1 VKVMAQTLGVR
12 VLLVAAMLGLAGC
25 GGSTQAP
32 TALASPSPTQ
42 IGHLTF
48 AGQQRSYVV
57 YRPLSLAPKQTVPLV
72 IALHGYMVDSTWME
86 TATHYDDLAKTVG
99 LVVVYPQGNSNSW
112 NAGTCC
118 AQNHDDDVGFMRAVI
133 DRLMSTGGID
143 HSRVFVTGMSN
154 GGAMAQRLACEL
166 SDRITAVAS
175 VSGSL
180 LIDSCNPSRA
190 ISVMEM
196 HGTLD
201 SLVPFE
207 GGSTR
212 GLGSFPPTMSI
223 MKRWAAADGC
233 AVAPTVTQSGI
244 VTMST
249 WTGCRDGSSVVLD
262 AIAGADHSWF
272 APENMPG
279 QPDAT
284 HVTWDFFSHSPPLP

>member
-1 VKVMAQTLGVR
+1 M
-12 VLLVAAMLGLAGC
+12 LVAATLSLAGC
-25 GGSTQAP
+25 GGSTAAA
-32 TALASPSPTQ
+32 TTLASPSPTQ
-42 IGHLTF
+42 IGHVTVG
-48 AGQQRSYVV
+48 GQSRSYVV
-57 YRPLSLAPKQTVPLV
+57 YRPLSLARKQTVPLV

-86 TATHYDDLAKTVG
+86 TTTHYDDLAKTAG
-99 LVVVYPQGNSNSW
+99 FVVLYPQGNSNSW

-118 AQNHDDDVGFMRAVI
+118 AQNHDDDVGFIRAVI
-133 DRLMSTGGID
+133 DRLMSIGGID
-143 HSRVFVTGMSN
+143 RARIFVTGMSN

-180 LIDSCNPSRA
+180 LIDACNPSRA

-223 MKRWAAADGC
+223 MKRWAALDGC
-233 AVAPTVTQSGI
+233 AAAPTVTQSGLASL
-244 VTMST
+244 ST

-284 HVTWDFFSHSPPLP
+284 HVTWDFFSHSPPLL